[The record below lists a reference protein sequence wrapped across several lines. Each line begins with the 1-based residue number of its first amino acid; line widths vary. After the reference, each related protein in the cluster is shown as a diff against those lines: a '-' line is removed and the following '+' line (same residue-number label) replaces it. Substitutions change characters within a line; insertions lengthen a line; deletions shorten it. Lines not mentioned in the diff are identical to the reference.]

1 MNTYTFNIST
11 TGPSTVKVYP
21 TVELFDVTRVTLN
34 LVDIYSD
41 TFPNYL
47 AIDWG
52 DNTPVLRPDVSVFR
66 DYKKDS
72 IYPEINKG
80 VAPKYIT
87 DIYQHIYEPSSYA
100 LKKSVVLKINVG
112 YITGQTTQLSAPL
125 NIRTQGYYETV
136 GDMELIGVD
145 LLNNKYNS
153 SRFTLLTKESNHIVQ
168 LDNKSYK
175 EDTA

>member
-1 MNTYTFNIST
+1 MNTYTVYLTST
-11 TGPSTVKVYP
+11 SVTGTQELP
-21 TVELFDVTRVTLN
+21 TVELFDLTKLSLDLSQVHSGV
-34 LVDIYSD
+34 
-41 TFPNYL
+41 FPNYL
-47 AIDWG
+47 AINWG
-52 DNTPVLRPDVSVFR
+52 DDSGLEEPDITIYR
-66 DYKKDS
+66 NYKTDS
-72 IYPEINKG
+72 IYPEVRDGASPVFFNNQY
-80 VAPKYIT
+80 P
-87 DIYQHIYEPSSYA
+87 HIFYPSDTA
-100 LKKSVVLKINVG
+100 LKKVLTMRVNVG

-136 GDMELIGVD
+136 GDMELLGVD

>member
-1 MNTYTFNIST
+1 MNTYTFSIST
-11 TGPSTVKVYP
+11 TDTNTVTVYP
-21 TVELFDVTRVTLN
+21 TVDLFDVTRITLN

-87 DIYQHIYEPSSYA
+87 DAYEHIYEPSSYA

-112 YITGQTTQLSAPL
+112 YITGQTTQLSAPF

-136 GDMELIGVD
+136 GDIELLGVD

-153 SRFTLLTKESNHIVQ
+153 SRFTLLTKESNHVVQ

>member
-1 MNTYTFNIST
+1 MNTYTFSIST
-11 TGPSTVKVYP
+11 TDTNTVTVYP
-21 TVELFDVTRVTLN
+21 TVDLFDVTRITLN

-87 DIYQHIYEPSSYA
+87 DAYEHIYEPSS
-100 LKKSVVLKINVG
+100 
-112 YITGQTTQLSAPL
+112 
-125 NIRTQGYYETV
+125 
-136 GDMELIGVD
+136 
-145 LLNNKYNS
+145 
-153 SRFTLLTKESNHIVQ
+153 
-168 LDNKSYK
+168 
-175 EDTA
+175 

>member
-11 TGPSTVKVYP
+11 TGPSTVNVYP
-21 TVELFDVTRVTLN
+21 TVDLFDVTRITLN

-112 YITGQTTQLSAPL
+112 YITGQTTQLSAPF

-136 GDMELIGVD
+136 GDMELLGVD

-153 SRFTLLTKESNHIVQ
+153 SRFTLLTKESNHVVQ
-168 LDNKSYK
+168 LDNESYK